1 MPALEIKDELRGQTD
16 PAGGMAADPLAQA
29 PPDMAPPTIQISID
43 EDMQKTLVEVVLD
56 DYDKAKIDREKKDY
70 GITSRGETLRF
81 TEWFKALKD
90 MYNGNKIPKTLPWK
104 FCSNRSLRI
113 AAAIL
118 DMIHARLFPAVW
130 NEDLTRWRPG
140 AALDAPKA
148 ERVTKFMNWWIR
160 VWATLRPFADIFTKY
175 TSAFGDS
182 LTETSW
188 DVEEIVTSQT
198 IEQPIAGPDGQPLI
212 NKDGSPAINKIPKIE
227 TIEKTK
233 SRIITKENVYFME
246 GARNIQRD
254 PVMIK
259 ESIPFKVLEDWER
272 QGICVNVTGD
282 EGLEKFMIVPEPTG
296 NLSDVDKARIKKIKM
311 RNMPVEF
318 ITEYLHYDI
327 DGIGANESLRV
338 YIAPEHRIYLG
349 GIRMRD
355 VTKSG
360 RRPLKFTKYDNYL
373 DRPEDLDGE
382 GVLMKVKELAEEV
395 DACFNQL
402 TDANT
407 LGVLR
412 PFFYDPSGDLDAPA
426 IELGPNKGIPVTDP
440 QKNVYFPPIEI
451 PTERLINAI
460 QLVMEFV
467 ERLTAASSY
476 VMGRESEIVGGSGT
490 ATRTQAIVQS
500 AEIRFTLPSE
510 RLRLGISQILED
522 HLDIIQLNIKPGMEE
537 QVLGEKGEK
546 IFLAGE
552 LSDEGLSGKFTAY
565 LLPDPS
571 MGSKQ
576 TARDLMNQLYSIL
589 IQNPIVGSSPQN
601 MYWLT
606 ASMLKENGK
615 DDDFIQKILGVAP
628 DIDAVDDPEEE
639 NTLMIQG
646 EFGRVTPQ
654 MTENHLLHIQ
664 KHMDLEKSPHLQQM
678 ATTAPELTK
687 QILEYNQ
694 LHIQQHM
701 QMMQQM
707 QSLMGKQGAGGGG
720 KPNNGQ
726 ADKSGD
732 GGNPQN
738 PDQAHGK
745 PGMEQVPGAM
755 GQALNAQRGG
765 QSGNPAPGK
774 K

>member
-1 MPALEIKDELRGQTD
+1 MPGVEIKDELRGTQDSPTSSD
-16 PAGGMAADPLAQA
+16 AQQA
-29 PPDMAPPTIQISID
+29 PPTASAMANPSIQISID

-56 DYDKAKIDREKKDY
+56 DYEKAKNDRNKKDY

-81 TEWFKALKD
+81 DEWYKSLKD
-90 MYNGNKIPKTLPWK
+90 MYSGNKIPKTIPWK

-113 AAAIL
+113 ATSVL
-118 DMIHARLFPAVW
+118 DLIHARIFPAVW

-140 AALDAPKA
+140 TAVDAPKA
-148 ERVTKFMNWWIR
+148 ERITTFMDWWIR
-160 VWATLRPFADIFTKY
+160 VWATLRPFADMWTKV
-175 TSAFGDS
+175 TSGFGDS

-198 IEQPIAGPDGQPLI
+198 TEQPVVDEGGQPLI
-212 NKDGSPAINKIPKIE
+212 NKDNTPAVNKIPRIDR
-227 TIEKTK
+227 IEKTK
-233 SRIITKENVYFME
+233 SRIINKDNVYFME
-246 GARNIQRD
+246 GARDVQRD
-254 PVMIK
+254 PAII
-259 ESIPFKVLEDWER
+259 EETISFKILEDWEK
-272 QGICVNVTGD
+272 QGICVNVTGE
-282 EGLEKFMIVPEPTG
+282 EGLEKFMLVPEPTG
-296 NLSDVDKARIKKIKM
+296 NLDDVEKARIKKIKM
-311 RNMPVEF
+311 RNMPVKF

-327 DGIGANESLRV
+327 DGIGANESIRV
-338 YIAPEHRIYLG
+338 YVSPEHRIFLG

-360 RRPLKFTKYDNYL
+360 RRPLKFTKYDNLL

-382 GVLMKVKELAEEV
+382 GVLYKVKELAEEI

-460 QLVMEFV
+460 GMVMEFI

-476 VMGRESEIVGGSGT
+476 VMGKESEQVGGSGT

-546 IFLAGE
+546 LFLNGE

-576 TARDLMNQLYSIL
+576 TARDLMNQLYSVL
-589 IQNPIVGSSPQN
+589 IGNPIVGSSPQN
-601 MYWLT
+601 LYWLT

-615 DDDFIQKILGVAP
+615 DDDFIKKVLGVAP
-628 DIDAVDDPEEE
+628 DIDAIDDPEEE

-646 EFGRVTPQ
+646 EFSRVVPQ
-654 MTENHLLHIQ
+654 ITENHLLHIQ
-664 KHMDLEKSPHLQQM
+664 KHMDLAKSPHLQQM

-687 QILEYNQ
+687 EILEYNQ

-701 QMMQQM
+701 QMMQVM
-707 QSLMGKQGAGGGG
+707 QSMMGKQGAAGGG
-720 KPNNGQ
+720 KPGGEG
-726 ADKSGD
+726 AGESGD
-732 GGNPQN
+732 GGNPQD
-738 PDQAHGK
+738 PKQAHGK
-745 PGMEQVPGAM
+745 PGMEQVPGPM

-765 QSGNPAPGK
+765 QSGNPSPGK
-774 K
+774 